1 MVTHGSLRVDD
12 ISLIVRKI
20 YPFMSETH
28 KRKICCIEM
37 LLKFS
42 LEREEW
48 LEDVQMFPLFF
59 FFFFFF
65 LNNFQPRQSQTY
77 LANAHKIKIPIHNC
91 D

>member
-59 FFFFFF
+59 FFFEQFST
-65 LNNFQPRQSQTY
+65 LTVSDLLGKCT
-77 LANAHKIKIPIHNC
+77 
-91 D
+91 

>member
-48 LEDVQMFPLFF
+48 LEGRLICLCTDVPLVLFF
-59 FFFFFF
+59 FFFFKQF
-65 LNNFQPRQSQTY
+65 STQTVSD
-77 LANAHKIKIPIHNC
+77 LLGKC
-91 D
+91 T

>member
-65 LNNFQPRQSQTY
+65 FFKQFSTQTVSD
-77 LANAHKIKIPIHNC
+77 LLGKC
-91 D
+91 T

>member
-12 ISLIVRKI
+12 ISLIVREI

-42 LEREEW
+42 SEREEW

-59 FFFFFF
+59 FFF
-65 LNNFQPRQSQTY
+65 
-77 LANAHKIKIPIHNC
+77 
-91 D
+91 

>member
-12 ISLIVRKI
+12 ISLIVRKK

-59 FFFFFF
+59 FFFF
-65 LNNFQPRQSQTY
+65 LNFQPRQSQTY
-77 LANAHKIKIPIHNC
+77 LANAHKIKIPIHNYC

>member
-59 FFFFFF
+59 LFCFFF
-65 LNNFQPRQSQTY
+65 LTIFNPDSLRPTWQM
-77 LANAHKIKIPIHNC
+77 HIK
-91 D
+91 

>member
-28 KRKICCIEM
+28 KRKICGIEM

-42 LEREEW
+42 FKREEW
-48 LEDVQMFPLFF
+48 LEDVQMFPFF

-65 LNNFQPRQSQTY
+65 
-77 LANAHKIKIPIHNC
+77 
-91 D
+91 

>member
-42 LEREEW
+42 LEKEEW

-59 FFFFFF
+59 FFLTIFNPDS
-65 LNNFQPRQSQTY
+65 LRPTWQM
-77 LANAHKIKIPIHNC
+77 HIK
-91 D
+91 

>member
-42 LEREEW
+42 SRGEGRMARRCT
-48 LEDVQMFPLFF
+48 DVPLVLFF
-59 FFFFFF
+59 FLTIFNPDS
-65 LNNFQPRQSQTY
+65 LRPTWQM
-77 LANAHKIKIPIHNC
+77 HIK
-91 D
+91 